1 MSRDTPVDWTQ
12 LTDPEQALRWS
23 LRGEDDYDSY
33 QKDNQFVARVIFA
46 DDEHSKVSASE
57 LLAVFGTMVS
67 SDSAAEVRKFRGRI
81 IGKNSPHSFLPDP
94 CNPDFQGEENEELTK
109 NLINLHTL
117 FYVMNAD
124 GATPNVNSYWLVT
137 LNASGCPGAPFNLQ
151 FAQAIEVI
159 SETEKQVAAAE
170 KACEALE
177 KLDWDGGSPLG
188 TYGSS
193 GGTNTAKGGHSRQ
206 YKLDDSPELCA
217 EDNDKFWMMNPLGAS
232 VKITSFYD
240 SPRCC
245 KDQDPPCTC
254 FHKALD
260 MSALV
265 GVPVLAAAPGVV
277 SHFGAKCGH
286 CGDGPD
292 DHSCPDKCS
301 GGKVVYIDHGT
312 YPDGN
317 HYKSAAM
324 HLDRFEPGVTNGST
338 VQRGDIVG
346 YIGMTGNTSGPH
358 LHFHLSKTGDWSPDT
373 DPLEYIKR
381 NEKCPSPEKLAAIEA
396 QFKRMEDNCVKLG
409 ATFDRKEKKCVTGVS
424 TGEADV

>member
-94 CNPDFQGEENEELTK
+94 CNPDFQGAEFEELTK

-124 GATPNVNSYWLVT
+124 GATPNVDSYWLVT

-177 KLDWDGGSPLG
+177 KLDWEEGSPLG
-188 TYGSS
+188 SHESAGRRAS
-193 GGTNTAKGGHSRQ
+193 AKGGHGKS
-206 YKLDDSPELCA
+206 YEDYLDDSVCDEGY
-217 EDNDKFWMMNPLGAS
+217 EKFWMIHPLQSPVYISSDFNEMRGDARHSAVDFVAEEGTPIYAPADGTVSVSGA
-232 VKITSFYD
+232 D
-240 SPRCC
+240 LR
-245 KDQDPPCTC
+245 
-254 FHKALD
+254 
-260 MSALV
+260 
-265 GVPVLAAAPGVV
+265 
-277 SHFGAKCGH
+277 CGH
-286 CGDGPD
+286 KCMGGPGCKKSTCA
-292 DHSCPDKCS
+292 DHES
-301 GGKVVYIDHGT
+301 GGNIVTVDHGT
-312 YPDGN
+312 VNGKK
-317 HYKSAAM
+317 YKSKSM
-324 HLDRFEPGVTNGST
+324 HLQEYAGKAKDMKFRQAGKSVK
-338 VQRGDIVG
+338 RGDIIG
-346 YIGMTGNTSGPH
+346 YVGMTGNTTGGH
-358 LHFHLSKTGDWSPDT
+358 DHFQFYVNGSLA
-373 DPLEYIKR
+373 DPMPYIKR
-381 NEKCPSPEKLAAIEA
+381 IEKCPSPEKLAAIENYHRG
-396 QFKRMEDNCVKLG
+396 QEERCTQNDGTWIRE
-409 ATFDRKEKKCVTGVS
+409 EKKCD

>member
-46 DDEHSKVSASE
+46 DDVHSKVSASE

-67 SDSAAEVRKFRGRI
+67 SGSAAEVRKFRGRI

-94 CNPDFQGEENEELTK
+94 CNPDFQGAEFEELTK

-124 GATPNVNSYWLVT
+124 GATPNVDSYWLVT

-188 TYGSS
+188 TYGSNGSRRSNRKSGHHSS
-193 GGTNTAKGGHSRQ
+193 GGDIVHANLYPRYDECDPIKATWTKTTW
-206 YKLDDSPELCA
+206 PELA
-217 EDNDKFWMMNPLGAS
+217 RAIRSVVGGNRSLGAS
-232 VKITSFYD
+232 ILTIAMNEQPSGEGPDYNFYGIMGD
-240 SPRCC
+240 IGSWG
-245 KDQDPPCTC
+245 
-254 FHKALD
+254 
-260 MSALV
+260 S
-265 GVPVLAAAPGVV
+265 
-277 SHFGAKCGH
+277 
-286 CGDGPD
+286 CGDK
-292 DHSCPDKCS
+292 HIKCVS
-301 GGKVVYIDHGT
+301 VAKEGEAGAGT
-312 YPDGN
+312 RVMNSDGN
-317 HYKSAAM
+317 WVQQRYFVAFASIE
-324 HLDRFEPGVTNGST
+324 DGVKLMACILRAKKWQS
-338 VQRGDIVG
+338 
-346 YIGMTGNTSGPH
+346 TSGEQWVRDYWH
-358 LHFHLSKTGDWSPDT
+358 KWGGE
-373 DPLEYIKR
+373 DPASQTYKDHVKNLGPGQIANYNKA
-381 NEKCPSPEKLAAIEA
+381 SQTLASA
-396 QFKRMEDNCVKLG
+396 
-409 ATFDRKEKKCVTGVS
+409 
-424 TGEADV
+424 